1 MFEEQPDTTFHLRL
15 PANRTRDGREYNIP
29 TESEVGLLI
38 VGDLTQKN
46 FERDVTKGITHIDEL
61 HPSYMSMTYP
71 LIHPFGED
79 GYRLGIALVDKGSQ
93 PSKRQGI
100 SNKVATAHAI
110 HQEGT
115 TIWQSHSMFIHD
127 RVPKK
132 GKRFHVPDLQLTKQ
146 QIEAY
151 TLIEVEGLMQKLGKS
166 LRDIDG
172 MPQPDS
178 SLTRDLGNRLLN
190 EELDYDR
197 PKLKALHQ
205 KNINAL
211 NESQKR
217 AYDAIVQSVQLDEGK
232 IFFVSGHGG
241 TGKTFLWNTITSK
254 FRSESM
260 IVLPVATSGIA
271 SLLLPNGRT
280 AHSRFRIP
288 LDVTAESTCEIKHG
302 TQLAK
307 LLQKTSLIIWDEA
320 PMTNKYC
327 FEALDKTLRDI
338 LSTRYENSRSRPFG
352 GITMVFGGDFRQ
364 ILPVIPQGS
373 RSDII
378 DASLN
383 SSYLWPYFEIYELK
397 QNMRLRKEGISEAE
411 AESITLFDKWLLQIG
426 DGSMYDDVEQEL
438 IRIPP
443 DICKPPTEEPIKEIV
458 DAVYPSLLENYK
470 NPAYLKERAILTP
483 KNETVDELNGYL
495 MNMIPGEGR
504 TYLSSD
510 SVCKASIKTDDD
522 DLLYPPEFLHTLQF
536 SGIPNHDIKLKEG
549 TPIMLLRNLNQ
560 SEGLCNGTRLIVT
573 RLGKWSIRGDII
585 SGKNDMKHSV
595 LQISCT
601 SDIAIFRPGQWHF
614 WRWSA
619 KWRGFNTVN
628 IATYLGQSTATAASN
643 VNAWSGA
650 AMLTPF
656 LGAFITDSYLGR
668 YRTIIA
674 ASFLYVLVLFGVFC
688 APLHMSYIARDQ
700 FMLVTP
706 MVEDLK
712 FSDMKA
718 QIDKITEISG
728 NGHFWEFWIN
738 VGYGGIRSITQKAK
752 GIPDMSSGHLK
763 GKGGKHLEH
772 AYHLLYLF
780 VLSIE
785 ELHLVVAVH
794 SKDEAS
800 SRKEIIDRI
809 EQWLSACE
817 KENWLEDYNLVSKNW
832 LENWLGEA
840 PGLLDNLVNFLLLV
854 CRWRRDGHSLVPS
867 VLLFYMGF
875 GAASRTSGRSCQLQ
889 PNMDVVPLGH
899 RQISWQ
905 SAENNCSFGNP
916 DIYLSSM
923 ERKERKST

>member
-1 MFEEQPDTTFHLRL
+1 MVTNTCLQRYLSAVARHHRALKIRL
-15 PANRTRDGREYNIP
+15 KRQIAGSSNHNKSNLST
-29 TESEVGLLI
+29 LLTKKI
-38 VGDLTQKN
+38 AKDARNKRKIIMLDKRIQKN
-46 FERDVTKGITHIDEL
+46 NQDPQPYRALHHLMRLYSRKPTQTVNLQRAIELAPFNERRAKQPVVSTITSTSPCNPAGPPFFNLGGPSIAPSNKL
-61 HPSYMSMTYP
+61 AVARTFPSYFGPPTHTCVHCGAMLWYEERIQRNKQTSNPQFTFCCMEGRVKLPLLKEPPHLLKHLLGPSSGQLGRNFQRNLRTYNS
-71 LIHPFGED
+71 LFAIAS
-79 GYRLGIALVDKGSQ
+79 LGA
-93 PSKRQGI
+93 QGI
-100 SNKVATAHAI
+100 SNKVAAAHAI
-110 HQEGT
+110 HQKAT

-211 NESQKR
+211 NESQKK

-352 GITMVFGGDFRQ
+352 GITVVFGGDFRQ

-397 QNMRLRKEGISEAE
+397 QNMRLQKEGISEVE
-411 AESITLFDKWLLQIG
+411 AESIALFDKWLLQIG

-458 DAVYPSLLENYK
+458 DVVYPSLLENYK

-483 KNETVDELNGYL
+483 KNEMVDELNGYL
-495 MNMIPGEGR
+495 MNVIPGEGR

-573 RLGKWSIRGDII
+573 RLGKWSIRDQDNGI
-585 SGKNDMKHSV
+585 SGDGV
-595 LQISCT
+595 
-601 SDIAIFRPGQWHF
+601 
-614 WRWSA
+614 
-619 KWRGFNTVN
+619 
-628 IATYLGQSTATAASN
+628 QS
-643 VNAWSGA
+643 G
-650 AMLTPF
+650 
-656 LGAFITDSYLGR
+656 GDSIL
-668 YRTIIA
+668 
-674 ASFLYVLVLFGVFC
+674 
-688 APLHMSYIARDQ
+688 
-700 FMLVTP
+700 
-706 MVEDLK
+706 
-712 FSDMKA
+712 
-718 QIDKITEISG
+718 
-728 NGHFWEFWIN
+728 
-738 VGYGGIRSITQKAK
+738 
-752 GIPDMSSGHLK
+752 
-763 GKGGKHLEH
+763 
-772 AYHLLYLF
+772 
-780 VLSIE
+780 
-785 ELHLVVAVH
+785 
-794 SKDEAS
+794 
-800 SRKEIIDRI
+800 
-809 EQWLSACE
+809 
-817 KENWLEDYNLVSKNW
+817 
-832 LENWLGEA
+832 
-840 PGLLDNLVNFLLLV
+840 
-854 CRWRRDGHSLVPS
+854 
-867 VLLFYMGF
+867 
-875 GAASRTSGRSCQLQ
+875 
-889 PNMDVVPLGH
+889 
-899 RQISWQ
+899 
-905 SAENNCSFGNP
+905 
-916 DIYLSSM
+916 
-923 ERKERKST
+923 